1 MNASSHGD
9 VIRREFTIQ
18 ADAYAATASL
28 ADPARV
34 QLLIDAVK
42 PAPDARA
49 LEVACGPG
57 HVALVMAPHVG
68 EMVGIDLTDAPLVI
82 AETRRRERGIANL
95 RFETGD
101 ATALRFPDGSFEI
114 AVCRFAFHHFDEPE
128 RVLAEMVRI
137 VRPGGTVAVHDL
149 IVSEIAE
156 RGAYQNRFENLRDR
170 SHTRAFPLSGLLAL
184 FAAANL
190 DVEHVS
196 TEALTPQVEPWMER
210 AQTPPDRAAEARALI
225 EADERDDLSG
235 TRPYRVDGQLH
246 FTQRT
251 VIVVGRKFN

>member
-1 MNASSHGD
+1 MNASSHND

-34 QLLIDAVK
+34 QLLIDAVG

-68 EMVGIDLTDAPLVI
+68 EMVGVDLTDAPLAI
-82 AETRRRERGIANL
+82 AETRRRERGIDNL

-101 ATALRFPDGSFEI
+101 ATALHFPDGSFDI
-114 AVCRFAFHHFDEPE
+114 AVCRFAFHHFDQPE
-128 RVLAEMVRI
+128 RVLAQMVRV

-149 IVSEIAE
+149 IVSEIGE
-156 RGAYQNRFENLRDR
+156 RGAYQNRFENLRDP

-184 FAAANL
+184 FATARL
-190 DVEHVS
+190 EVEHVS
-196 TEALTPQVEPWMER
+196 TEALTPEVESWMER
-210 AQTPPDRAAEARALI
+210 AQTPPDRAVEARAMI

-251 VIVVGRKFN
+251 AIVVGRRLG